1 MSAAALEGDLRHFYT
16 TEVLQFLQ
24 LAGATGRLEFERP
37 SERVELFLEQGRPV
51 FARTSGPAV
60 RTGDV
65 LLHRRCVTREALD
78 HALATQTA
86 RPEQRLGAL
95 LLAAGATSR
104 EDVAQ
109 AVGEVL
115 RRIVYGLLLWTDGRF
130 RFEPGATLDS
140 DDLEPDLDVDRLIL
154 EGLRRADETHVR

>member
-24 LAGATGRLEFERP
+24 LAGATGRLEFERAN
-37 SERVELFLEQGRPV
+37 ERVELFLSHGRPV
-51 FARTSGPAV
+51 FARASGPAV

-65 LLHRRCVTREALD
+65 LLHRRRVSREALER
-78 HALATQTA
+78 ALAAQSA
-86 RPEQRLGAL
+86 RPGQRLGSL
-95 LLAAGATSR
+95 LVEGGAATR
-104 EDVAQ
+104 DDVAQ

-130 RFEPGATLDS
+130 RFEPGPARAS

-154 EGLRRADETHVR
+154 EGLRRADETHVP